1 MAFLLS
7 SSSYYFPMFY
17 LKNGFEYSK
26 KNDNYLCVPQK
37 NVTFAPWLWRDE
49 PFLLDEEIKMTE

>member
-26 KNDNYLCVPQK
+26 KTIIICVFPK
-37 NVTFAPWLWRDE
+37 
-49 PFLLDEEIKMTE
+49 KMLPLHRGCGEMNLSFSMRK